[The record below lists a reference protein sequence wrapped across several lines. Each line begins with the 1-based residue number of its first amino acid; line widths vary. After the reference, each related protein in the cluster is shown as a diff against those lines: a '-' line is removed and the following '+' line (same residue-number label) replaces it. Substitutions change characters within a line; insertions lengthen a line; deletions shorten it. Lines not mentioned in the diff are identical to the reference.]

1 MKTITTLALLTACG
15 SLALSTG
22 CGSNE
27 TASAPAP
34 DKAATTA
41 TAPAGK
47 SAEAAATTAA
57 TAAADTTKQ
66 QADAAKMAAEQM
78 AADKL
83 AQMNSAAA
91 QESQRV
97 QGLIDS
103 VKQLSGQNKFAEALK
118 MLAELSKSK
127 LTPDQQAMVDSL
139 KQATEKQ
146 AAQAMTDKA
155 GAGAASAI
163 GGALGGKK

>member
-47 SAEAAATTAA
+47 SAEAAAT